1 MKALNK
7 KAKIL
12 GISMAVAGMF
22 AMSPAAQAAGIGIYG
37 SISFLGNNTVK
48 DSAGKVLTSNFNA
61 VTTGTTAQKHGEAAQ
76 LVFPAGQQFTGT
88 GTQTGA
94 FVGVGDHAQASFS
107 SFVFNPFP
115 SGGVSPLWS
124 VAFDGFTFSM
134 ASPIDWA
141 ITQAWVKPSDHSKGT
156 YGSGLTID
164 GTGTL
169 TSTNLAYHA
178 TPDAVFHFST
188 QAGGTTLLTISA
200 STLSTP
206 LPAALF
212 FVAPALL
219 GLFGVSRR
227 KDAAGSAA

>member
-22 AMSPAAQAAGIGIYG
+22 AMSSSAQAAGVGIYG
-37 SISFLGNNTVK
+37 AISFLGNNTVE
-48 DSAGKVLTSNFNA
+48 DGAGNVLTTNFNA
-61 VTTGTTAQKHGEAAQ
+61 AGSHGAAAQ
-76 LVFPAGQQFTGT
+76 LVFPAGQQHTGT

-94 FVGVGDHAQASFS
+94 FVGVGDGALATFS
-107 SFVFNPFP
+107 NFVFNPFP
-115 SGGVSPLWS
+115 VGGVSPLWS
-124 VAFDGFTFSM
+124 VAFNDFTFSM
-134 ASPIDWA
+134 ASPIDWT

-188 QAGGTTLLTISA
+188 QAGGTSLLTISA

-219 GLFGVSRR
+219 GVFGVSRR
-227 KDAAGSAA
+227 KNAAGSAA

>member
-22 AMSPAAQAAGIGIYG
+22 AMSSSAQAAGVGIYG
-37 SISFLGNNTVK
+37 AISFLGNNTVE
-48 DSAGKVLTSNFNA
+48 DGAGKVLTTNFNA
-61 VTTGTTAQKHGEAAQ
+61 VTTGPVSGQHGAAAQ
-76 LVFPAGQQFTGT
+76 LVFPAGQQYTGT

-94 FVGVGDHAQASFS
+94 FVGVGDGALATFS
-107 SFVFNPFP
+107 NFVFNPFP
-115 SGGVSPLWS
+115 VGGVSPLWS
-124 VAFDGFTFSM
+124 VAFNDFTFSM
-134 ASPIDWA
+134 ASPIAWN
-141 ITQAWVKPSDHSKGT
+141 ITQFGGKGT
-156 YGSGLTID
+156 GLTID

-188 QAGGTTLLTISA
+188 QAGGTSLLTISA

-219 GLFGVSRR
+219 GVFGVSRR
-227 KDAAGSAA
+227 KNAAGSAA